1 MSNQVDTEDYI
12 EEYVKGTHKKRGATV
27 TIVLLILL
35 LLGAGG
41 AAYVFGKRWSEGES
55 KILQAE
61 RELKTLGNQ
70 IVRLE
75 TAKSELSSQLSDKQ
89 AELERIRDEWKTQV
103 AAQETK
109 HREQIQRTYAQMDEI
124 VYDSRKTLEYIGT
137 IEDKLK
143 TGKALDEKE
152 SQQIQSVVAGIS
164 FLHQQYEKP
173 IHEFREL
180 ERFLAEQLAVPASI
194 PPKER
199 YGLMKQM
206 FKNKEFKA
214 EQASFYREEG
224 QRAAFD
230 KARTKVSEAYS
241 RAQSQMK
248 ALKLDSNKFL
258 NDLDKIVASNNAS
271 VDEVNDFFAKSKEI
285 LKIHDKIMNLEPE
298 SGLKSVRP

>member
-70 IVRLE
+70 IVQLE

-103 AAQETK
+103 ASLETK
-109 HREQIQRTYAQMDEI
+109 HREQIQQTYAQMDEI
-124 VYDSRKTLEYIGT
+124 VYDSRKTLEYVGT

-143 TGKALDEKE
+143 TGKALDERE

-164 FLHQQYEKP
+164 FLHRQYEKP

-199 YGLMKQM
+199 YGLMKRM
-206 FKNKEFKA
+206 FKNEEFKA
-214 EQASFYREEG
+214 EEASFYREEG

>member
-41 AAYVFGKRWSEGES
+41 SAYVFGKRWSEGES

>member
-1 MSNQVDTEDYI
+1 
-12 EEYVKGTHKKRGATV
+12 
-27 TIVLLILL
+27 
-35 LLGAGG
+35 
-41 AAYVFGKRWSEGES
+41 
-55 KILQAE
+55 
-61 RELKTLGNQ
+61 
-70 IVRLE
+70 
-75 TAKSELSSQLSDKQ
+75 
-89 AELERIRDEWKTQV
+89 
-103 AAQETK
+103 
-109 HREQIQRTYAQMDEI
+109 MDEI
-124 VYDSRKTLEYIGT
+124 VYDSRKTLEYVGT

-199 YGLMKQM
+199 YGLMKRM
-206 FKNKEFKA
+206 FKNEEFKA
-214 EQASFYREEG
+214 EEASFYREEG

-258 NDLDKIVASNNAS
+258 NDLDNIVASNNAS